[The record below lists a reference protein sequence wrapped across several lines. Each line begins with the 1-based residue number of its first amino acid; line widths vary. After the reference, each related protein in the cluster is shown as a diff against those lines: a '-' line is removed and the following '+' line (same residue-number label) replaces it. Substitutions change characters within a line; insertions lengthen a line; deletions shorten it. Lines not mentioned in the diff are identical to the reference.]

1 MTSFKKNVGVTTA
14 KPLLVDWAKHG
25 EKSNA
30 NVGEI
35 YKYINQHT
43 ISTLHICDQYRSWTP
58 DQMLSSETD
67 IASINPTL
75 AISRANRFNR
85 IGNGMKTL
93 HWMDIEDVWHEI
105 IGKHEWTELKWHNYG
120 HGQLAETSHWT
131 IFKRLRIISWSFIYS
146 TITQKAKD
154 KFIGTQNNDREKTAQ

>member
-1 MTSFKKNVGVTTA
+1 MTGHDFVLIDALYCLRNALRLHVVFMHGSWRKKFVVSLVTFIYISTDFVIL
-14 KPLLVDWAKHG
+14 KRSDRTTVICSG
-25 EKSNA
+25 QKSNA

-67 IASINPTL
+67 IASMNPTL

-85 IGNGMKTL
+85 IGN
-93 HWMDIEDVWHEI
+93 
-105 IGKHEWTELKWHNYG
+105 
-120 HGQLAETSHWT
+120 
-131 IFKRLRIISWSFIYS
+131 
-146 TITQKAKD
+146 
-154 KFIGTQNNDREKTAQ
+154 